1 MVIVYQKRLFP
12 AAASTA
18 KTDLEGRG
26 VFVHRFQD
34 GPDRHAFSRNILPVQ
49 ATVDKEEFRVLVNL
63 CPAAPKEWEVMPEYF
78 TKVVAGHQEIIDHFF
93 KALTDDFGLVVIDT
107 PVFFYVV
114 AGINGDGASVNVTG
128 NGTAPG
134 AHGMVYGIAPENL
147 CIVVLGRLE
156 LFAAWIDHGDNPF
169 VCKPGG
175 HEQVVGIVVAVLDVE
190 NDFVSHT
197 GNACELKT

>member
-1 MVIVYQKRLFP
+1 
-12 AAASTA
+12 
-18 KTDLEGRG
+18 
-26 VFVHRFQD
+26 
-34 GPDRHAFSRNILPVQ
+34 
-49 ATVDKEEFRVLVNL
+49 
-63 CPAAPKEWEVMPEYF
+63 MPEYF

-134 AHGMVYGIAPENL
+134 VHGMVYGIAPENL